1 MKMPQI
7 FSSLLNCCLHF
18 LCMDIGHYYF
28 NTIVFVHSIT
38 GLERP
43 IYLGNWS
50 TITRYVVIAAPICKI
65 SRKKMCKQNLFSN
78 SRQLIDKV
86 IFLLFHCSFLPML
99 TFDGQYEKFHTLK
112 TTHCPIW
119 AAPKNDLTIN
129 ECYENWKK
137 ILILST
143 ISV

>member
-1 MKMPQI
+1 MFTLFMYGHWT
-7 FSSLLNCCLHF
+7 LLF
-18 LCMDIGHYYF
+18 QYYRFRAF
-28 NTIVFVHSIT
+28 NYRARTSNLSWK
-38 GLERP
+38 LEHNHKIRC
-43 IYLGNWS
+43 NRS
-50 TITRYVVIAAPICKI
+50 TDLQNIK
-65 SRKKMCKQNLFSN
+65 KKMCLQNLFSN